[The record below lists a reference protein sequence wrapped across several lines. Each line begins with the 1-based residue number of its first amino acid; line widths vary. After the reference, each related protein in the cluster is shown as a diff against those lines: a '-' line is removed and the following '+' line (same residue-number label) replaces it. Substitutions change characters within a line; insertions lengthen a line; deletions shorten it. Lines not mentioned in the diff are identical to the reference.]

1 MHSTVWNRLVR
12 AGALVA
18 IGAFGLATVAAARPA
33 PRPGRRALNL
43 FASSGLLLQANRL
56 QCGVDNVGQVCVAF
70 SGSPVGGG
78 GVWPKGTPDQYIF
91 NSGLQ
96 LAGVVNPASSGF
108 AWAGDT
114 AGAFFFDPRGDQ
126 GAGDA
131 LGQIYNSL
139 DPADLANWPAGA
151 LVRDPSVYNSV
162 LLGQKKISDGDSWV
176 RYWEGNPTQLGGR
189 EHPMGIMVDQRSMSW
204 NFPVGN
210 EDILYFVFTFY
221 NITARNASAYA
232 GLDPS
237 IRDEVAA
244 VGARFQDLN
253 ETKFCIQI
261 PDSGYTLTSLYAA
274 FGMDADVA
282 VFNQNYGTAFLPFN
296 IGSIYSGTFLPEV
309 GWVFPSSIFGPP
321 FFPGAGFIG
330 VKYLK
335 SPEDTPG
342 HQVGLTLFGMTT
354 NSSQFPDAVGD
365 HLLYRRLSGYLGAS
379 DNPCSPFTNPA
390 TARLRRLCYLA
401 QIQDDARFYQASGP
415 FSLAP
420 GQSQTIVV
428 AYINAAPVATPGVV
442 QGGDTKPGVPF
453 TGDSIAANPAT
464 HLRPIDRVAGWAGQS
479 DANGDNIIEQNE
491 VVTTPRSLLNKAL
504 VAQAVFDAKFL
515 LPNAPASPQFFL
527 VPGDNQVTVVWQKS
541 ETETAGDLYFNIAS
555 KPFNIDSVT
564 GDSTQNALYDPNFRK
579 FDVEGYRIYRGRTSS
594 DLQLVAQF
602 DYSGTQFIDYT
613 GAVQYG
619 DLNGDGIVQCAPEL
633 GLEADCPVP
642 FDTSFVK
649 TVGFPTE
656 LSGQLVQVKAG
667 ERIELKGEVTDT
679 IFKPIVDTTVSP
691 PDTTGTDTL
700 LVVRHGG
707 VLNIIADTA
716 VTGRAS
722 GFPPLSNTGV
732 SFAFTD
738 NNVRN
743 GFTYHY
749 SVTAFDVNSVKSGPS
764 SLESTRITKT
774 ATPPA
779 SSGQEVAGV
788 LSPQELLAANGS
800 VLNSAA
806 PVPSINATTG
816 EFSGPMPPTDGI
828 QVGLPAFLPNLLGN
842 GSLTVKID
850 SIQPGVGAADVTPG
864 IDRAAVFYLTGQGA
878 GAPVQFAVPLAYD
891 GTDADATNTAPFE
904 ATAVDSAKASRFG
917 GNQTFSLFGQ
927 ATVSAPGTWRLTG
940 HGRGDANGSP
950 VGPAGSD
957 AHNGPRWWTGGTNE
971 NTADPNGGVC
981 APATGACNNSVAVPN
996 IGLTAGG
1003 IAGVTIANLQAYNTV
1018 PSTQM
1023 RVVET
1028 STGTVARAADFHVV
1042 WGAGGAIDTVWD
1054 DTHGVSVPFKAQ
1066 VGASW
1071 GILNQASFTATP
1083 QASTGDL
1090 KNGLLTWAD
1099 ATCPA
1104 PLPRYTGLCG
1114 GLDDT
1119 LAAQLQNTAA
1129 LSPIAIRST
1138 GSAYGAGGVGAAGYT
1153 ATGNG
1158 FIFYLAGHFFMM
1170 QMAALPTAGTVWHLR
1185 TYSGAVTGT
1194 TGSYGFVPAIRPA
1207 NVPGLRVRVAYT
1219 GSTFSPA
1226 TTTAA
1231 NLSRIHTLPDPYY
1244 VSNALENTA
1253 NQKVL
1258 QFVNLPA
1265 QAVVRFY
1272 SVSGVLV
1279 NVLTH
1284 NDPTGGGLLT
1294 WDLRNRNNQ
1303 FVASGVYF
1311 YHVEAPDGQTKV
1323 GRFTVVNFAP

>member
-1 MHSTVWNRLVR
+1 LVR

-18 IGAFGLATVAAARPA
+18 IGAFGLATVAAAKPA

-78 GVWPKGTPDQYIF
+78 GFWPKGTPDQYIF

-96 LAGVVNPASSGF
+96 LAGVVNPAISGF

-139 DPADLANWPAGA
+139 DPSDLDNWPVGA
-151 LVRDPSVYNSV
+151 VVRDPSVYNPV

-221 NITARNASAYA
+221 NITARNAAAYA
-232 GLDPS
+232 GLDPA

-253 ETKFCIQI
+253 ETKFGIQI

-365 HLLYRRLSGYLGAS
+365 HLLYRRLSGYLGAA

-390 TARLRRLCYLA
+390 TARARRLCYLA

-479 DANGDNIIEQNE
+479 DANSDGIIEQNE
-491 VVTTPRSLLNKAL
+491 VQTTPRSLLNKAL

-527 VPGDNQVTVVWQKS
+527 VPGDNNVTVVWQKS
-541 ETETAGDLYFNIAS
+541 ETETTGDLYFNIAS
-555 KPFNIDSVT
+555 RPFNEDTVRDSLGVVIRI
-564 GDSTQNALYDPNFRK
+564 DSTQNALYDPNFRK

-602 DYSGTQFIDYT
+602 DYAGTQFVDFT
-613 GAVQYG
+613 GAIAYG
-619 DLNGDGIVQCAPEL
+619 DLNGDGKVQCAPEL
-633 GLEADCPVP
+633 GLQADCPTFP
-642 FDTSFVK
+642 PGFDTTWVK
-649 TVGFPTE
+649 TTSFPTE
-656 LSGQLVQVKAG
+656 LTGPIVQVKAG
-667 ERIELKGEVTDT
+667 DRVQLASGDVIN
-679 IFKPIVDTTVSP
+679 
-691 PDTTGTDTL
+691 
-700 LVVRHGG
+700 LV
-707 VLNIIADTA
+707 ADTA
-716 VTGRAS
+716 VTGGAS
-722 GFPPLSNTGV
+722 GFPALTNTGV

-774 ATPPA
+774 VTPRA

-800 VLNSAA
+800 VLNAA
-806 PVPSINATTG
+806 AAVPTINATTG

-828 QVGLPAFLPNLLGN
+828 QVGLAAFLPQLLGN

-850 SIQPGVGAADVTPG
+850 SIQAGVGAADVTPG
-864 IDRAAVFYLTGQGA
+864 LDRAAIFYMTGQGA
-878 GAPVQFAVPLAYD
+878 GAPVQFTVPLAYD
-891 GTDADATNTAPFE
+891 GTDGDATNTAPFE
-904 ATAVDSAKASRFG
+904 ATAVDSAKSVRFG
-917 GNQTFSLFGQ
+917 GNQSFSLFGQ

-957 AHNGPRWWTGGTNE
+957 ALNGPRWWTGSANE
-971 NTADPNGGVC
+971 NTADPNSGVC
-981 APATGACNNSVAVPN
+981 APATGACNNSVTVPN
-996 IGLTAGG
+996 IALSAGT
-1003 IAGVTIANLQAYNTV
+1003 IAGVTIANIQAYNTV

-1042 WGAGGAIDTVWD
+1042 WGAAGAIDTVWD
-1054 DTHGVSVPFKAQ
+1054 DTHGVPVAFSAR
-1066 VGASW
+1066 VGPTW
-1071 GILNQASFTATP
+1071 GILNQASFTSTP
-1083 QASTGDL
+1083 QASTGDG

-1099 ATCPA
+1099 VACVA
-1104 PLPRYTGLCG
+1104 PLPGFTGLCG
-1114 GLDDT
+1114 GLADAS
-1119 LAAQLQNTAA
+1119 AAVLQNTAA
-1129 LSPIAIRST
+1129 LSPIAIRSV

-1158 FIFYLAGHFFMM
+1158 FIFYLAGHFFLM
-1170 QMAALPTAGTVWHLR
+1170 QTAALPTAGTVWHLR
-1185 TYSGAVTGT
+1185 TYAGAVTGSS
-1194 TGSYGFVPAIRPA
+1194 GSYGFVSSTRPP

-1226 TTTAA
+1226 TTTAE

-1265 QAVVRFY
+1265 QAVVRIY

-1294 WDLRNRNNQ
+1294 WNLRNRNNQ

>member
-18 IGAFGLATVAAARPA
+18 IGAFGLATVAAAKPA

-78 GVWPKGTPDQYIF
+78 GFWPKGTPDQYIF

-96 LAGVVNPASSGF
+96 LAGVVNPAISGF

-139 DPADLANWPAGA
+139 DPGDLDAWPAGA
-151 LVRDPSVYNSV
+151 MVRDAAIYNPV

-189 EHPMGIMVDQRSMSW
+189 EHPMGIMVEQRSMSW

-221 NITARNASAYA
+221 NVTARTPAVYS

-237 IRDEVAA
+237 IRSDVADI
-244 VGARFQDLN
+244 GARFQDLN
-253 ETKFCIQI
+253 ETKFGIQI

-774 ATPPA
+774 ATPRA
-779 SSGQEVAGV
+779 GSGQEVAGV
-788 LSPQELLAANGS
+788 LAPQELLSASGTTLPSSSAEPVLDAATGKF
-800 VLNSAA
+800 
-806 PVPSINATTG
+806 TT
-816 EFSGPMPPTDGI
+816 PMPPTNGI
-828 QVGLPAFLPNLLGN
+828 QVGLASFLPQLLGN

-850 SIQPGVGAADVTPG
+850 SIQPGMQEEDVAPG
-864 IDRAAVFYLTGQGA
+864 LSRDAVYYLTGQGA
-878 GAPVQFAVPLAYD
+878 GAPVHFVIPIQPAQGFAGSILDTTVSA
-891 GTDADATNTAPFE
+891 AFE
-904 ATAVDSAKASRFG
+904 ATAIDSAKSARFG
-917 GNQTFSLFGQ
+917 GNPTFSLFGQ
-927 ATVSAPGTWRLTG
+927 TSITIPGVFRINLW
-940 HGRGDANGSP
+940 GRADANGEPS
-950 VGPAGSD
+950 GST
-957 AHNGPRWWTGGTNE
+957 HNGPRWWAGAANE
-971 NTADPNGGVC
+971 NTDDPNGGTC
-981 APATGACNNSVAVPN
+981 TPSTGACNNTVKVPN
-996 IGLTAGG
+996 LKKTGG
-1003 IAGVTIANLQAYNTV
+1003 QIAGVDIAPLMAYLTV
-1018 PSTQM
+1018 ASTQI
-1023 RVVET
+1023 RVAD
-1028 STGTVARAADFHVV
+1028 GALATVARAADIHVK
-1042 WGAGGAIDTVWD
+1042 WGAAGAIDSVFD
-1054 DTHGVSVPFKAQ
+1054 DTHGVPVPFDTR

-1071 GILNQASFTATP
+1071 GILNQASFAATP
-1083 QASTGDL
+1083 QASTPDG
-1090 KNGLLTWAD
+1090 KNGLLTWTD
-1099 ATCPA
+1099 ALCPA
-1104 PLPRYTGLCG
+1104 PLPRYTGLCSG
-1114 GLDDT
+1114 VADT
-1119 LAAQLQNTAA
+1119 LAPVLQNTAA
-1129 LSPIAIRST
+1129 LSPIAFRD
-1138 GSAYGAGGVGAAGYT
+1138 SASSQAGTAAAGYT
-1153 ATGNG
+1153 ATGDG
-1158 FIFYLAGHFFMM
+1158 FIFYLTGHFYLM
-1170 QMAALPTAGTVWHLR
+1170 QMAALPAAGTVWHVR
-1185 TYSGAVTGT
+1185 TYSGVITGAP
-1194 TGSYGFVPAIRPA
+1194 GSYLFAPDVRPPS
-1207 NVPGLRVRVAYT
+1207 VPGLRVRVAYT

-1226 TTTAA
+1226 TTTAQ
-1231 NLSRIHTLPDPYY
+1231 NLDRIHTLPDPYY

-1265 QAVVRFY
+1265 QAVVRIY

-1294 WDLRNRNNQ
+1294 WNLRNRNNQ